1 MCVKI
6 DLQPRKKTNLF
17 YRYGYVLLMLACM
30 ILATIQPHI
39 GGTNGNHFSINT
51 SVEKTKLCMY
61 TKRVFS
67 IFLLCRGN

>member
-1 MCVKI
+1 MCVKV

-39 GGTNGNHFSINT
+39 GGTNGNNFS
-51 SVEKTKLCMY
+51 
-61 TKRVFS
+61 RVQ
-67 IFLLCRGN
+67 